1 MVTAP
6 SLLSGAGSGVQLA
19 GGGPGGGRRRGLPR
33 VPLHRIRERTHQE
46 ASRQPRRLH
55 TDQSAAGLLPG
66 KGGEEKNNRC
76 LSVAESRG
84 HVCLVCSP
92 VGPNIF
98 PQDFVNSLLCLRRWF
113 GSRPAVLFFFCSRRA
128 ATDMSQSFTR
138 SPSPREPP
146 ISFPLVCPRRRYG
159 CLSPAF
165 DTTDLLLYFF
175 YIFLRCCSV
184 IDKTKTNKNENAGV
198 FFFKK
203 FKKRWNLKSQDQRF
217 RTCF

>member
-76 LSVAESRG
+76 LSVAETRG

-98 PQDFVNSLLCLRRWF
+98 PPDFVNSLLCLRSWF
-113 GSRPAVLFFFCSRRA
+113 GSRPAVFCFFLF
-128 ATDMSQSFTR
+128 
-138 SPSPREPP
+138 SPGSNRHESELYKKSKSKGASYQFPPRVPQK
-146 ISFPLVCPRRRYG
+146 
-159 CLSPAF
+159 A
-165 DTTDLLLYFF
+165 
-175 YIFLRCCSV
+175 
-184 IDKTKTNKNENAGV
+184 
-198 FFFKK
+198 
-203 FKKRWNLKSQDQRF
+203 
-217 RTCF
+217 

>member
-76 LSVAESRG
+76 LSVAETRG

-98 PQDFVNSLLCLRRWF
+98 PPDFVNSAYGAGLAL
-113 GSRPAVLFFFCSRRA
+113 VQQLFFFCSRRA

-146 ISFPLVCPRRRYG
+146 LSFPLVCPRRRYG

-165 DTTDLLLYFF
+165 DTTDLLLYFC
-175 YIFLRCCSV
+175 Y
-184 IDKTKTNKNENAGV
+184 
-198 FFFKK
+198 FF
-203 FKKRWNLKSQDQRF
+203 
-217 RTCF
+217 